1 MGLLDELTK
10 NIADIGRE
18 LNQNNGQQ
26 QRGGA
31 RQGQQSGGLLDE
43 LGRTIS
49 GLGQNA
55 GQRGGFEQQQGGFG
69 QQ

>member
-18 LNQNNGQQ
+18 LNQNNGQ

-55 GQRGGFEQQQGGFG
+55 GQRGGFEQQGGFG